1 MTVVGIG
8 STAAQDGI
16 NAAVGALFGQIET
29 VHTATHAITSAIF
42 PPTNDSASGTA
53 VVQELGNTAQFS
65 AMLKL
70 GLAQMASLCTVVT
83 ADNHTHMAADAA
95 GAAAAA
101 AVPVTRM
108 A

>member
-1 MTVVGIG
+1 MTTVGIV
-8 STAAQDGI
+8 STGVQDGV
-16 NAAVGALFGQIET
+16 NAAVGALFGQIG
-29 VHTATHAITSAIF
+29 ATHQVTQAVTTALV

-65 AMLKL
+65 AMLEA
-70 GLAQMASLCTVVT
+70 GLAQMAELCAVVT
-83 ADNHTHMAADAA
+83 ADNHVHMVADTA

-101 AVPVTRM
+101 AIP